1 MSDEFDDKL
10 LTIKFLLPVVKWAK
24 TVIIPGF
31 EGLSLYDFWELYAVG
46 ILKGTFATRASAIA
60 YSFFMALFPFFL
72 FILNL
77 IPYVPIDGFQTE
89 LLSFI
94 DRLLP
99 PQTQDFFEPIL
110 LDIAA
115 NPRAGLLSFTLVF
128 AIFLMANGV
137 NAIFTGF
144 EYSFHTVVKRDL
156 FKQYVVALGVSIML
170 ALLLLIVV
178 IGILYFQ
185 FYLQELFSMEELKNR
200 DKAAD
205 TSSLTLISQLG
216 SFLGLLILIYG
227 VVANLYY
234 FGTKEGKHWNFFSI
248 GATVTTFL
256 FILTTYLF
264 GLYINNFSTYNELY
278 GSLGALLILMVYIWL
293 NSNLLL
299 LGFELNAAMYRL
311 KRRRDSKKSLSK
323 QNEATENNLK

>member
-1 MSDEFDDKL
+1 MNEELTDKL
-10 LTIKFLLPVVKWAK
+10 LTIKFLLPVVKRAK
-24 TVIIPGF
+24 KIIIPGF
-31 EGLSLYDFWELYAVG
+31 DGLSLYDFWELYAVG

-72 FILNL
+72 FILNM

-94 DRLLP
+94 DKLLP

-115 NPRAGLLSFTLVF
+115 NPRAGLLSFTLIF

-144 EYSFHTVVKRDL
+144 EYSFHTEVKRDL
-156 FKQYVVALGVSIML
+156 VKQYAVALGVSIVL
-170 ALLLLIVV
+170 ALLLLVVV

-185 FYLQELFSMEELKNR
+185 FSIQPLKTR
-200 DKAAD
+200 DLVDENTLA
-205 TSSLTLISQLG
+205 LISQLG
-216 SFLGLLILIYG
+216 SLLGLLVLIYG
-227 VVANLYY
+227 VVATLYY
-234 FGTKEGKHWNFFSI
+234 SGTKEGKHWNFFSI
-248 GATVTTFL
+248 GATLTTFL
-256 FILTTYLF
+256 FIATTYLF
-264 GLYINNFSTYNELY
+264 GIYINNFSTYNQLY

-299 LGFELNAAMYRL
+299 LGFELNATMYKLR
-311 KRRRDSKKSLSK
+311 RRRDLKKKTKNAEK
-323 QNEATENNLK
+323 QNQNN

>member
-10 LTIKFLLPVVKWAK
+10 ITIKFLLPVVKWAK

-46 ILKGTFATRASAIA
+46 ILQGTFATRASAIA

-89 LLSFI
+89 LLGFI
-94 DRLLP
+94 DKLLP
-99 PQTQDFFEPIL
+99 PQTQEFFEPIL

-115 NPRAGLLSFTLVF
+115 NPRAGLLSFTLIF

-144 EYSFHTVVKRDL
+144 EYSFHTVVKRDV
-156 FKQYVVALGVSIML
+156 FKQYGVALGVSIIL
-170 ALLLLIVV
+170 ALLLLLVV

-185 FYLQELFSMEELKNR
+185 FSVQELKNR
-200 DKAAD
+200 DLVSE
-205 TSSLTLISQLG
+205 SSLTLISQLG
-216 SFLGLLILIYG
+216 SFLGLMILIYG
-227 VVANLYY
+227 VVATLYY
-234 FGTKEGKHWNFFSI
+234 FGTKEGKNWNFFSI
-248 GATVTTFL
+248 GATVTTVL
-256 FILTTYLF
+256 FITTTYLF
-264 GLYINNFSTYNELY
+264 GIYINNFSTYNQLY

-299 LGFELNAAMYRL
+299 LGFELNATMYRL
-311 KRRRDSKKSLSK
+311 KRRRDSKKNAAK
-323 QNEATENNLK
+323 ETAAVENSVK

>member
-77 IPYVPIDGFQTE
+77 IPYVPVSGFQTE
-89 LLSFI
+89 LLGFI
-94 DRLLP
+94 DQLLP

-115 NPRAGLLSFTLVF
+115 NPRAGLLSFTLIF

-144 EYSFHTVVKRDL
+144 EYSFHTVKKRDL
-156 FKQYVVALGVSIML
+156 FKQYAVALGVSLML

-185 FYLQELFSMEELKNR
+185 FSVQELKNR
-200 DKAAD
+200 DLVSE
-205 TSSLTLISQLG
+205 SSLTLISQLG

-234 FGTKEGKHWNFFSI
+234 FGTKEGKNWNFFSI

-311 KRRRDSKKSLSK
+311 KRRRDSKKASAK
-323 QNEATENNLK
+323 ATSEIENSVK

>member
-1 MSDEFDDKL
+1 MIEESTDKL
-10 LTIKFLLPVVKWAK
+10 LTIKFLLPLVKRAK
-24 TVIIPGF
+24 KIVLPGF

-46 ILKGTFATRASAIA
+46 IVKGTFATRASAIA

-72 FILNL
+72 FILNM

-94 DRLLP
+94 DKLLP
-99 PQTQDFFEPIL
+99 PQTQNFFEPIL

-115 NPRAGLLSFTLVF
+115 NPRAGLLSFTLIF

-144 EYSFHTVVKRDL
+144 EYSFHTEIKRDL
-156 FKQYVVALGVSIML
+156 VKQYAVALGVSIIL
-170 ALLLLIVV
+170 ALLLLFVV

-185 FYLQELFSMEELKNR
+185 FSIQQLKAR
-200 DKAAD
+200 DLVD
-205 TSSLTLISQLG
+205 ENSLALISQLG
-216 SFLGLLILIYG
+216 SLLGLLVLIYG
-227 VVANLYY
+227 VVATLYY

-256 FILTTYLF
+256 FITTTYLF
-264 GLYINNFSTYNELY
+264 GIYINNFSTYNQLY

-299 LGFELNAAMYRL
+299 LGFELNATMYKLR
-311 KRRRDSKKSLSK
+311 RRRDIKKKSKILEK
-323 QNEATENNLK
+323 